1 MRAFHHGVAL
11 PKKKCMDLGCFIVCR
26 RTGKIQKNI
35 IPPSK
40 IVNRGGETIPRCWS
54 GGCGHGGGCSKL
66 LALAKTGLEPT
77 HSSVKLVMTKHF
89 KK

>member
-1 MRAFHHGVAL
+1 MVWLFRKDFF
-11 PKKKCMDLGCFIVCR
+11 MDLGRFIVRR

-40 IVNRGGETIPRCWS
+40 IINGGGEMIPRCWS
-54 GGCGHGGGCSKL
+54 GGCGHGGGRSKL

-77 HSSVKLVMTKHF
+77 DSFVKLVLT
-89 KK
+89 